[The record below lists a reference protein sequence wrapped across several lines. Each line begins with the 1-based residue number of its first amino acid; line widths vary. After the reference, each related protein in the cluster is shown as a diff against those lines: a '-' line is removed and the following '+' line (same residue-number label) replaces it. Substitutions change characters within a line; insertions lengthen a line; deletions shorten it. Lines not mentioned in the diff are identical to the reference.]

1 LKIFAIGD
9 LHLSFTD
16 TVDPA
21 HWELVREHK
30 SMGALFPVWREHY
43 RRLYEEWTAVVGRE
57 DAVLVPGDVSWG
69 MRLDE
74 ARPDLDF
81 LGLLNGRLILIQG
94 NHDYW
99 WQSISRVR
107 RAMPPNVQAVQN
119 DHVLV
124 GDIAVCGTRGWT
136 CPSDARDDG
145 DDRRIY
151 QRELLRLEMSLA
163 SVRPGTAR
171 KTIVLMHYMPTNE
184 KHERSGFID
193 LLLAHGVNTVVY
205 GHLHAAAGN
214 HRLPDRAW
222 GIAFHLVSA
231 DYLDFRPALIDQT
244 AGKGRGPFADRRY

>member
-9 LHLSFTD
+9 LHLSFTE

-30 SMGALFPVWREHY
+30 SMGALFPRWREHY
-43 RRLYEEWTAVVGRE
+43 RRLYGEWNAAVGPE
-57 DAVLVPGDVSWG
+57 DTVLVPGDVSWG
-69 MRLDE
+69 MRLEE
-74 ARPDLDF
+74 AAPDLAF

-107 RAMPPNVQAVQN
+107 RMLPANVRAIQN
-119 DHVLV
+119 DHILV
-124 GDIAVCGTRGWT
+124 GDVAVCGTRGWT
-136 CPSDARDDG
+136 CPSDAHDG
-145 DDRRIY
+145 EEDRRVY
-151 QRELLRLEMSLA
+151 QRELLRLEMSLK

-171 KTIVLMHYMPTNE
+171 KTIVLMHYMPVNE

-193 LLLAHGVNTVVY
+193 LLVSYGVETVVY
-205 GHLHAAAGN
+205 GHLHAAARD

-222 GIAFHLVSA
+222 GIRFYLVSA
-231 DYLDFRPALIDQT
+231 DYLDFRPALIDQLV
-244 AGKGRGPFADRRY
+244 